1 MAASDNAKHS
11 QIATDSIPSA
21 MDYLRLPSFMK
32 KISIEHCLNELRIP
46 PEFVA
51 LHGAHLPFDYRLV
64 TPRGRSWPV
73 RVLNIASGCH
83 FHTGWADFRLT
94 NNIIHDDVLTFT
106 MVDAGI
112 FHVKRYNPRTG
123 CPRVSDLQ
131 GDDVYGDAD
140 HSDAPDIETSD
151 DYVPSDTEVVDSS
164 DEDEYAPDQG
174 VLADDGCPTF
184 SVTLDSSNISRTLE
198 IPMAFWRRHIRMIS
212 LQDPVY
218 FNVNGDSW
226 FIVLDHSD
234 TKIWVKRGWRRFNAA
249 NHLVVG
255 VRCHFK
261 LIDRND
267 VQFYVW
273 FDRP

>member
-1 MAASDNAKHS
+1 
-11 QIATDSIPSA
+11 
-21 MDYLRLPSFMK
+21 MDYSRLPSFMK

-51 LHGAHLPFDYRLV
+51 LHGAQLTFDCRLIM
-64 TPRGRSWPV
+64 PHGRSWPV
-73 RVLNIASGCH
+73 RLLNIASGCH
-83 FHTGWADFRLT
+83 FHTGWTEFRLS

-112 FHVKRYNPRTG
+112 FHVKCYNPRTG
-123 CPRVSDLQ
+123 CPRLSDLQ
-131 GDDVYGDAD
+131 EGVYGASD
-140 HSDAPDIETSD
+140 HSDVPSTSD
-151 DYVPSDTEVVDSS
+151 DYVPSDTDGGDSS
-164 DEDEYAPDQG
+164 DEDEYAPDPG
-174 VLADDGCPTF
+174 VLPDDGCSTF
-184 SVTLDSSNISRTLE
+184 TVTLDSSNMSRSLE
-198 IPMAFWRRHIRMIS
+198 IPMAFWRRHIQMIS

-234 TKIWVKRGWRRFNAA
+234 TKIWVKRDWRRFKAA
-249 NHLVVG
+249 NNLVVG
-255 VRCHFK
+255 MRCHFK

-273 FDRP
+273 FDRA